1 MLKKSVVIKR
11 RRMNIPRFNYKNL
24 VFFVLFFCGLIIGVL
39 TMKNETS
46 TLKDIFSEFFVQYI
60 TNKSNESFFNCF
72 LDSLFIIIMPTI
84 VTYIFGLCAVGLP
97 IIIAIPT
104 LTGIAVGMAI
114 GFLYSS
120 YSLQGLG
127 YAALIIIPSL
137 AVVIA
142 TLIKCCSEAINM
154 SIEIIAGISGYQSQN
169 RRNELKDYCL
179 RFLIFFIPLILSAL
193 LNVCSFRLFN
203 GLFSFI

>member
-11 RRMNIPRFNYKNL
+11 KKMNIPRFNYKNL
-24 VFFVLFFCGLIIGVL
+24 VFFVLFLCGLIIGVL
-39 TMKNETS
+39 TMKNGTS
-46 TLKDIFSEFFVQYI
+46 TLKEIFSEFFVEYI
-60 TNKSNESFFNCF
+60 THKSNESFLNCF
-72 LDSLFIIIMPTI
+72 LDVVFIITFPILLSF
-84 VTYIFGLCAVGLP
+84 VFGLCAVGLP

-104 LTGIAVGMAI
+104 LIGSVAGMAI

-127 YAALIIIPSL
+127 YAALILIPSL

-142 TLIKCCSEAINM
+142 TLLKCCSEAINM
-154 SIEIIAGISGYQSQN
+154 SLEIILAISGYQNQS

-179 RFLIFFIPLILSAL
+179 RFIIFLVPLILSGL
-193 LNVCSFRLFN
+193 LNVASFKLFS
-203 GLFSFI
+203 GLFSFV